1 MTEESD
7 PFCMLLSAC
16 REMTGCSRLR
26 PEMIVRMKKSSTAF
40 SYCSEG
46 LKCVIIRNKLLRT
59 DLFQGGR
66 EVLFSDSSI
75 GTVHV
80 EGMEGALWRLRRE
93 W

>member
-1 MTEESD
+1 MYA
-7 PFCMLLSAC
+7 PFSLPGDD
-16 REMTGCSRLR
+16 RISRLR

-66 EVLFSDSSI
+66 EVLFLIRPS
-75 GTVHV
+75 GRFMWK
-80 EGMEGALWRLRRE
+80 EWRE
-93 W
+93 HYGD

>member
-59 DLFQGGR
+59 NLFQGGR
-66 EVLFSDSSI
+66 EVLFLIRPS
-75 GTVHV
+75 GRFMWK
-80 EGMEGALWRLRRE
+80 EWRE
-93 W
+93 HYGD

>member
-1 MTEESD
+1 MTGESD

-66 EVLFSDSSI
+66 EVLFLIRPS
-75 GTVHV
+75 GRFMWK
-80 EGMEGALWRLRRE
+80 EWRE
-93 W
+93 HYGD

>member
-1 MTEESD
+1 MYA
-7 PFCMLLSAC
+7 PFSLPGDDRM
-16 REMTGCSRLR
+16 R

-66 EVLFSDSSI
+66 EVLFLIRPS
-75 GTVHV
+75 GRFMWK
-80 EGMEGALWRLRRE
+80 EWRE
-93 W
+93 HYGD

>member
-1 MTEESD
+1 
-7 PFCMLLSAC
+7 
-16 REMTGCSRLR
+16 MTGVRSFLYAPFSLPGDDRLFTAAVGNDC
-26 PEMIVRMKKSSTAF
+26 PHEKNSSTAF

-66 EVLFSDSSI
+66 EVLFLIRPS

>member
-59 DLFQGGR
+59 N
-66 EVLFSDSSI
+66 LFSREKFFF
-75 GTVHV
+75 GLVRR
-80 EGMEGALWRLRRE
+80 GRFLWKEWRE
-93 W
+93 HYGN

>member
-26 PEMIVRMKKSSTAF
+26 PEMIVRMKKIFNSVF
-40 SYCSEG
+40 LLFRG
-46 LKCVIIRNKLLRT
+46 LECVIIRNKLLRT

-66 EVLFSDSSI
+66 EVLFRTRPS
-75 GTVHV
+75 GRFMWK
-80 EGMEGALWRLRRE
+80 EWRE
-93 W
+93 HYGD

>member
-66 EVLFSDSSI
+66 EVLFLIRPS
-75 GTVHV
+75 GRFMWK
-80 EGMEGALWRLRRE
+80 EWRE
-93 W
+93 YYGD

>member
-46 LKCVIIRNKLLRT
+46 LKCVIIRSKLLRT

-66 EVLFSDSSI
+66 EVLFLIRPS
-75 GTVHV
+75 GRFMWK
-80 EGMEGALWRLRRE
+80 EWRE
-93 W
+93 HYGD

>member
-66 EVLFSDSSI
+66 EVLFLIRPS
-75 GTVHV
+75 GRFMWK
-80 EGMEGALWRLRRE
+80 EWRE
-93 W
+93 HYGN

>member
-66 EVLFSDSSI
+66 EVLFLIRPS
-75 GTVHV
+75 GRF
-80 EGMEGALWRLRRE
+80 MWKE
-93 W
+93 WKEHYGD

>member
-1 MTEESD
+1 MYA
-7 PFCMLLSAC
+7 PFSLP
-16 REMTGCSRLR
+16 GDD
-26 PEMIVRMKKSSTAF
+26 RMFTAAAGNDCPDEKISSTAF
-40 SYCSEG
+40 FYCSEG

-66 EVLFSDSSI
+66 EVLFLIRPS

-80 EGMEGALWRLRRE
+80 EGMEGALWRLRKE

>member
-1 MTEESD
+1 LYA
-7 PFCMLLSAC
+7 PFSLPGDDRMFTAADGSGC
-16 REMTGCSRLR
+16 RQGENISLM
-26 PEMIVRMKKSSTAF
+26 VF

-66 EVLFSDSSI
+66 EVLFRTRPS
-75 GTVHV
+75 GTVPV
-80 EGMEGALWRLRRE
+80 EGMEGALWQLRRE

>member
-66 EVLFSDSSI
+66 EVFFLIRPSGRFMWK
-75 GTVHV
+75 
-80 EGMEGALWRLRRE
+80 EWRE
-93 W
+93 HYGD

>member
-66 EVLFSDSSI
+66 EVLFLIRPS
-75 GTVHV
+75 GQFMWK
-80 EGMEGALWRLRRE
+80 EWRE
-93 W
+93 HYGD

>member
-16 REMTGCSRLR
+16 RETTGCSRLR

-66 EVLFSDSSI
+66 EVLFLIRPS
-75 GTVHV
+75 GRFMWK
-80 EGMEGALWRLRRE
+80 EWRE
-93 W
+93 HYGD

>member
-66 EVLFSDSSI
+66 EVLFLIRPS
-75 GTVHV
+75 GRFMWK
-80 EGMEGALWRLRRE
+80 EWRERYGD
-93 W
+93 

>member
-46 LKCVIIRNKLLRT
+46 LKCVIICNKLLRT

-66 EVLFSDSSI
+66 EVLFLIRPS
-75 GTVHV
+75 GRFMWK
-80 EGMEGALWRLRRE
+80 EWRE
-93 W
+93 HYGD

>member
-66 EVLFSDSSI
+66 EVLFLIRPS
-75 GTVHV
+75 GRF
-80 EGMEGALWRLRRE
+80 LWKEWRE
-93 W
+93 HYGN

>member
-1 MTEESD
+1 MTDESD

-66 EVLFSDSSI
+66 EVLFLIRPS
-75 GTVHV
+75 GRFMWK
-80 EGMEGALWRLRRE
+80 EWRE
-93 W
+93 HYGD

>member
-16 REMTGCSRLR
+16 REMTGCSWLR

-66 EVLFSDSSI
+66 EVLFLIRPS
-75 GTVHV
+75 GRFMWK
-80 EGMEGALWRLRRE
+80 EWRE
-93 W
+93 HYGD

>member
-66 EVLFSDSSI
+66 EVLFLIRPS
-75 GTVHV
+75 GRFMWK
-80 EGMEGALWRLRRE
+80 EWRE
-93 W
+93 HYGD

>member
-46 LKCVIIRNKLLRT
+46 LKCVIIGNKLLRT

-66 EVLFSDSSI
+66 EVLFLIRPS
-75 GTVHV
+75 GRFMWK
-80 EGMEGALWRLRRE
+80 EWRE
-93 W
+93 HYGD

>member
-66 EVLFSDSSI
+66 EVLFLIRPS
-75 GTVHV
+75 GRFVWK
-80 EGMEGALWRLRRE
+80 EWRE
-93 W
+93 HYGD

>member
-66 EVLFSDSSI
+66 EVLFRTRPS

>member
-1 MTEESD
+1 MYA
-7 PFCMLLSAC
+7 PFSLP
-16 REMTGCSRLR
+16 GDD
-26 PEMIVRMKKSSTAF
+26 RMFTAAAGNDCPHEKNSSTAF

-66 EVLFSDSSI
+66 EVLFRTRPS

>member
-66 EVLFSDSSI
+66 EVLFLIRPS
-75 GTVHV
+75 GRF
-80 EGMEGALWRLRRE
+80 LWKEWRE
-93 W
+93 HYGD

>member
-66 EVLFSDSSI
+66 EVPFLIRPSGRFMWK
-75 GTVHV
+75 
-80 EGMEGALWRLRRE
+80 EWRE
-93 W
+93 HYGD

>member
-7 PFCMLLSAC
+7 PFCMFLSAC

-66 EVLFSDSSI
+66 EVLFLIRPS
-75 GTVHV
+75 GRFMWK
-80 EGMEGALWRLRRE
+80 EWRE
-93 W
+93 HYGD